1 MYESSSSKFFT
12 PNTGTQSGPGAFDE
26 SRFVTTF
33 LTTLGVTEMLC
44 SFRLILEGKAGKE
57 IPKYSRLDFLKKF
70 QKQFCFIRCRRQH
83 LQAIE

>member
-1 MYESSSSKFFT
+1 MKNSAGMYESSSSKVIIT
-12 PNTGTQSGPGAFDE
+12 NTGTQSGPSTFDE

-44 SFRLILEGKAGKE
+44 SFWLILEGKEGKE

-70 QKQFCFIRCRRQH
+70 SKTILLYQM
-83 LQAIE
+83 